1 MAWWKRSC
9 WVRPLIFSR
18 RMLASKRRQ
27 PSKRNGKNISQSV
40 LVPMV
45 VEQTGRGE
53 RAYDIYSRLLKDRII
68 FIGTPIDDHIANLV
82 IAQMLF
88 LQMEDGK
95 KDLNLYINSPG
106 GSVTAGLAIYDTM
119 QFLTC
124 DVTTYCLGM
133 AASMGAVLLCAG
145 TKGKRFA
152 LPNSDIMIHQV
163 SGGAQGQ
170 ASDVERQ
177 VDYMFKLKKRIIKI
191 ISQHTGKPED
201 QVRLDSDRDY
211 YMSAS
216 EAKAYGL
223 VDEVI
228 KSRKEAKL
236 LDGDGSNGAERNVAV
251 AEAALPRKLGE

>member
-1 MAWWKRSC
+1 
-9 WVRPLIFSR
+9 
-18 RMLASKRRQ
+18 MLASNRLLKRRSAARL
-27 PSKRNGKNISQSV
+27 PNKIMTLPNKNFSQSV
-40 LVPMV
+40 LIPMV

-53 RAYDIYSRLLKDRII
+53 RSYDIYSRLLKDRIV

-82 IAQMLF
+82 IAQLLF

-95 KDLNLYINSPG
+95 KDINIYINSPG

-170 ASDVERQ
+170 ASDVERPGGIHVQ
-177 VDYMFKLKKRIIKI
+177 AQEAPDPDHFPAHR
-191 ISQHTGKPED
+191 QTGGPGAARFRSRLLHDRGGGEGLRTGRRSD
-201 QVRLDSDRDY
+201 QVPEG
-211 YMSAS
+211 S
-216 EAKAYGL
+216 ETARWRGAGA
-223 VDEVI
+223 V
-228 KSRKEAKL
+228 
-236 LDGDGSNGAERNVAV
+236 DGDRRGGFASQDRGIRT
-251 AEAALPRKLGE
+251 AL